1 MAKAGYG
8 DLEVGAE
15 TTSPQAIH
23 PQGTAAIPG
32 ITFSADTDTGVY
44 SAGANIVG
52 IGVGGVGQLTVTDG
66 VLLPVTTNDI
76 DLGSSGV
83 QFKNAYID
91 GTIEADAYTVAGT
104 ALNEYIA
111 DTIGAMVTSNTETNV
126 TVTYD
131 DGDNTLDFVV
141 ASDLDTSGNAATAT
155 ALATARNIGGVS
167 FDGTGNIN
175 LPGVNTAG
183 NQATSGLAATATLA
197 ATTTA
202 LASARNI
209 GGVSFDGTG
218 NIDLPGVNSAGNQ
231 ATSGL
236 AATATLAAASTAAT
250 VTVNDATAEN
260 NLIPFVADAATST
273 GNHGLEMD
281 TDFHYNPNTGVLTVG
296 SVTGGVTGSATQITV
311 TAVTDNDTVYPV
323 FATGTSGANTPEV
336 ASALTYNPSTVLL
349 TSTGFSGPL
358 TGNVTGNASGTSG
371 STTGN
376 AATATALASARNIG
390 GVSFDGTG
398 NIDLPGVNAAGNQA
412 TSGLAATATALASAR
427 NIGGVSFD
435 GTGNIDLPGVNSS
448 GNQNTS
454 GNAATVTTNA
464 NLTGPVTSSGNAT
477 AIADKALAIAKLAD
491 GTDGELITWNASG
504 VIAAVAVGTAKHV
517 LTSNG
522 AGAAPTFQA
531 APGGAP
537 NPFFFS

>member
-44 SAGANIVG
+44 RAGANIVG

-155 ALATARNIGGVS
+155 ALETARTIGGTS
-167 FDGTGNIN
+167 FNGTANI
-175 LPGVNTAG
+175 
-183 NQATSGLAATATLA
+183 
-197 ATTTA
+197 
-202 LASARNI
+202 
-209 GGVSFDGTG
+209 
-218 NIDLPGVNSAGNQ
+218 
-231 ATSGL
+231 
-236 AATATLAAASTAAT
+236 
-250 VTVNDATAEN
+250 
-260 NLIPFVADAATST
+260 
-273 GNHGLEMD
+273 
-281 TDFHYNPNTGVLTVG
+281 
-296 SVTGGVTGSATQITV
+296 
-311 TAVTDNDTVYPV
+311 AV
-323 FATGTSGANTPEV
+323 
-336 ASALTYNPSTVLL
+336 
-349 TSTGFSGPL
+349 
-358 TGNVTGNASGTSG
+358 
-371 STTGN
+371 
-376 AATATALASARNIG
+376 
-390 GVSFDGTG
+390 
-398 NIDLPGVNAAGNQA
+398 
-412 TSGLAATATALASAR
+412 GLAATATALASAR

-464 NLTGPVTSSGNAT
+464 NLTGNVTSSGNAT
-477 AIADKALAIAKLAD
+477 TLVLNDLSA
-491 GTDGELITWNASG
+491 
-504 VIAAVAVGTAKHV
+504 AAVAVASDSIAIIDADDSGSKKESIADFVSAIAGTNVTASSGQLSV
-517 LTSNG
+517 ASATVFTR
-522 AGAAPTFQA
+522 APA
-531 APGGAP
+531 
-537 NPFFFS
+537 FFMS